1 MHGLQVRS
9 LSEPGVKG
17 PSIALSSPGRAGPR
31 AKRPTGPDPAPP
43 DCRGKKNDT
52 AGETLGAGAESRPP
66 GAGSELQE
74 HGGARELPG
83 PTLRGAPGVCAVP
96 RLRGAARLSRQLRLG
111 LAGPGHYAV
120 PVAPLQCRPWLQW
133 HPRQGQLQQPQRG
146 SHRAGR
152 SGRGGR
158 GERRGRG
165 GPWTGAWGSGGGGAC
180 VKVWGHPGAY
190 TDIGWWAGQS
200 KVGA

>member
-1 MHGLQVRS
+1 MPSPAQGGRGQER
-9 LSEPGVKG
+9 KG
-17 PSIALSSPGRAGPR
+17 PPALIPPHQTAGE
-31 AKRPTGPDPAPP
+31 
-43 DCRGKKNDT
+43 KKNDT

-66 GAGSELQE
+66 GARSELQE

-83 PTLRGAPGVCAVP
+83 PALRGAPGVCAVP

-152 SGRGGR
+152 SGHGGR